1 MKDFRLEQVPVLKH
15 CDNALLA
22 GHVSFNFKWSLLG
35 YFLCPAVL
43 SANFVFC
50 LVQTW
55 QKCRWRECSCHDTED
70 LNVVE
75 CVQRS
80 HWFDATDFSMKQELA
95 RAQLCQLPR
104 RAGTY
109 RFTAS
114 ADN

>member
-1 MKDFRLEQVPVLKH
+1 MKDFRLEQVPELKH

-43 SANFVFC
+43 SANLVFC

-55 QKCRWRECSCHDTED
+55 QKCRWRECSWHDTED

-80 HWFDATDFSMKQELA
+80 HWFDA
-95 RAQLCQLPR
+95 R
-104 RAGTY
+104 TY
-109 RFTAS
+109 RFQGS
-114 ADN
+114 PHLEEMERGEEMESRER